1 MEVEGA
7 SLSSTIEKSKK
18 NTQKLN
24 QNWNSEPN
32 QTKTKQR
39 THQSTVG
46 LVRPFVSKYAEYST
60 LMIFWPECNLK

>member
-39 THQSTVG
+39 TYQSI
-46 LVRPFVSKYAEYST
+46 VRPFVSKYAEYST